1 MNRQAPCKPIG
12 ETPLPAR
19 GPYSVFAAG
28 HQSTKLEEFFMLI
41 QNGLV
46 FTEEERFIPLS
57 IRTDDDK
64 ITALISEDDKKDDK
78 EETDTV
84 IDASGCYVIP
94 GLTDIH
100 FHGCDG
106 YDFCDN
112 DLEAYEKIAAFCL
125 QNGVTSICPATMTM
139 PKELLNG
146 ICETAAA
153 FHSMQKKGGRFS
165 DGADLIG
172 IHMEGPF
179 ISQAKKGAQNAAYIC
194 DPNEEDVERYLTLS
208 GGLVKLISLAPEL
221 SNALPVIKKYKD
233 KTAFSIAHTEADY
246 ACAKAAMDAGAL
258 HVTHLYNAMPPL
270 HHRDSGVIGAA
281 ADTEHCYVELICDGL
296 HISAPV
302 VRATFRLFP
311 DRVLLISDS
320 MRAAGKPD
328 GTYTLGGQDV
338 SVHGNKAVLADGTIA
353 GSVTPLFS
361 CMLTAVSMGIPLEKA
376 VAAATIHPCRSVGMD
391 RLYGSISPGKKAHLL
406 LLDKE
411 SLQIRQIL
419 KDGKCMKPK
428 CDKR

>member
-1 MNRQAPCKPIG
+1 M
-12 ETPLPAR
+12 
-19 GPYSVFAAG
+19 F
-28 HQSTKLEEFFMLI
+28 TKRRYFYLSRYHDHAEGTFKRHLR
-41 QNGLV
+41 NG
-46 FTEEERFIPLS
+46 S
-57 IRTDDDK
+57 
-64 ITALISEDDKKDDK
+64 
-78 EETDTV
+78 
-84 IDASGCYVIP
+84 
-94 GLTDIH
+94 
-100 FHGCDG
+100 
-106 YDFCDN
+106 
-112 DLEAYEKIAAFCL
+112 
-125 QNGVTSICPATMTM
+125 
-139 PKELLNG
+139 
-146 ICETAAA
+146 
-153 FHSMQKKGGRFS
+153 RFS
-165 DGADLIG
+165 FHAEKGRTLFGRRRSDRHPYGR
-172 IHMEGPF
+172 PF
-179 ISQAKKGAQNAAYIC
+179 YQSGEKGAQNAAYIC

-353 GSVTPLFS
+353 GSVTPSFPV
-361 CMLTAVSMGIPLEKA
+361 C
-376 VAAATIHPCRSVGMD
+376 
-391 RLYGSISPGKKAHLL
+391 
-406 LLDKE
+406 
-411 SLQIRQIL
+411 
-419 KDGKCMKPK
+419 
-428 CDKR
+428 

>member
-1 MNRQAPCKPIG
+1 
-12 ETPLPAR
+12 
-19 GPYSVFAAG
+19 
-28 HQSTKLEEFFMLI
+28 MLI

-46 FTEEERFIPLS
+46 FTEEERFMPLS
-57 IRTDDDK
+57 IQTDSDK
-64 ITALISEDDKKDDK
+64 ITALINENDAPNAK
-78 EETDTV
+78 EEKDTV
-84 IDASGCYVIP
+84 IDASGCIVIP

-112 DLEAYEKIAAFCL
+112 DLEAYERIAAFCL

-153 FHSMQKKGGRFS
+153 FRSMQKNDGRFL
-165 DGADLIG
+165 DCADLIG

-179 ISQAKKGAQNAAYIC
+179 ISNAKKGAQNAAYIC

-208 GGLVKLISLAPEL
+208 NGLVKLISLAPEL
-221 SNALPVIKKYKD
+221 PNALSVIKKYKG

-270 HHRDSGVIGAA
+270 YHRDGGVIGAA
-281 ADTEHCYVELICDGL
+281 ADTKDCYVELICDGL

-338 SVHGNKAVLADGTIA
+338 SVNGNKAVLADGTIA
-353 GSVTPLFS
+353 GSVTPLFQ

-376 VAAATIHPCRSVGMD
+376 IAAATIHPCRSIGAD
-391 RLYGSISPGKKAHLL
+391 RLYGSISVGKKAHMLI
-406 LLDKE
+406 LDKKTLE
-411 SLQIRQIL
+411 IRHII
-419 KDGKCMKPK
+419 KGTEKCIPN
-428 CDKR
+428 R